1 MSNHGTAVAA
11 LDAAIELLA
20 NIRDEMQA
28 QHDETIAAIASPEPA
43 RSEPSTFFRLL
54 CRW

>member
-20 NIRDEMQA
+20 NVRKEMQA
-28 QHDETIAAIASPEPA
+28 QHDETIAAIGPHNATGSQPL
-43 RSEPSTFFRLL
+43 TFRRLFRQ
-54 CRW
+54 W